1 MNSVLPPIE
10 KRAWYYKQEK
20 AKSVRMAHLRN
31 NVMKHLA
38 FILPFIAI
46 LLIAA
51 DYLGRSDLFQITEV
65 EYRGVFKNLDHKEVD
80 LITKKSLNGNF
91 FTVDLVEIQQ
101 SVANLD
107 WAEEVFISR
116 QWPNKIIIHVEEF
129 KPIMRWSEG
138 GLVMNQGQL
147 IKTDIDSLK
156 DANLLN
162 ELPSLDGS
170 PMDLPEMMAKYA
182 LWQFVLNSL
191 GINIEELSLSDS
203 AAWTLKLRTAD
214 DEMFTLYLG
223 TENPDARFH
232 RFIRLHTQ
240 GENYFQYLAYIDA
253 RYPNGVVVKR
263 LPQADEDPEKDT
275 KESGDDDA

>member
-1 MNSVLPPIE
+1 MNSILPPVE

-20 AKSVRMAHLRN
+20 AKSVRIAHLRN

-38 FILPFIAI
+38 FILPLIAVV
-46 LLIAA
+46 LIAA

-65 EYRGVFKNLDHKEVD
+65 EYRGIFKYIDHKEVD
-80 LITKKSLNGNF
+80 QITKKSLTGNF
-91 FTVDLVEIQQ
+91 FTVDLVKIQQ

-107 WAEEVFISR
+107 WVEEVFISR
-116 QWPNKIIIHVEEF
+116 QWPNKITIHLEEF

-147 IKTDIDSLK
+147 IKADIDSLK
-156 DANLLN
+156 DAKLLN
-162 ELPSLDGS
+162 DLPSLDGS
-170 PMDLPEMMAKYA
+170 PTDLPEMMAKYA
-182 LWQFVLNSL
+182 LWQFELNSL
-191 GINIEELSLSDS
+191 GINIEELSLTDS
-203 AAWTLKLRTAD
+203 AAWTLKLKTVD
-214 DEMFTLYLG
+214 DEMFILFLG
-223 TENPDARFH
+223 TENPDARFQ

-263 LPQADEDPEKDT
+263 LPEPEQDIEKAN